1 MEIWQIVPIVYI
13 IIGAVSFFTILAK
26 PKFFW
31 PFLIVISVG
40 ATGLI
45 MIPKSPY
52 CVALVDEFLLVCV
65 IAAAII
71 ALLVG
76 AVKTIKSSSI
86 LFERIH
92 QLFFFTLVS
101 YMLAQSVRGLILWQ
115 NPLLVRWVIFY
126 SLIIVIAFFISS
138 TDLPMP
144 RAKNFIKI
152 ILWSAL
158 VYLVAYLCH
167 GLFTQY
173 VLGISPFSLNVQ
185 GVQWAGA
192 SYALFPL
199 LVAIP
204 AALVYL
210 RHYRGLRQWLGWS
223 VIALGILAAYFYDSR
238 AALIAIG
245 AFAPLLFFTLSWRKN
260 LVALALLF
268 GSLAVYHWH
277 DMAIFLKSIVQSAT
291 FSYSGD
297 FGRWTIITAAIM
309 AISQNFGVF
318 LFGYGIHSHH
328 YVLGE
333 FMEKAGHPTITSAV
347 DYSQT
352 TLPGGA
358 LVYNYTGQVPDY
370 VRVTG
375 FGGLLTDIGLV
386 GILLFGAVFAIT
398 LLRILFLKNTPVK
411 FLAALPLI
419 LAMSL
424 MFFVKMEDIVLLWL
438 MIMPSGILLSMAN
451 IRLTP
456 GMQKKISR
464 RRDD

>member
-1 MEIWQIVPIVYI
+1 
-13 IIGAVSFFTILAK
+13 
-26 PKFFW
+26 
-31 PFLIVISVG
+31 
-40 ATGLI
+40 
-45 MIPKSPY
+45 
-52 CVALVDEFLLVCV
+52 
-65 IAAAII
+65 
-71 ALLVG
+71 
-76 AVKTIKSSSI
+76 
-86 LFERIH
+86 
-92 QLFFFTLVS
+92 
-101 YMLAQSVRGLILWQ
+101 MLAQSVRGLILWQ

-138 TDLPMP
+138 TDIPML
-144 RAKNFIKI
+144 RAKSFLKI

-173 VLGISPFSLNVQ
+173 VLEISPFSLNVQ

-204 AALVYL
+204 AALIYL
-210 RHYRGLRQWLGWS
+210 RHRGLRQWLGWS

-245 AFAPLLFFTLSWRKN
+245 AFAPLMFFTLNWRKN
-260 LVALALLF
+260 LVALILLF

-277 DMAIFLKSIVQSAT
+277 DMAVFLKSIVQSAT

-297 FGRWTIITAAIM
+297 FGRWTIIAAAIM

-328 YVLGE
+328 YVLGG
-333 FMEKAGHPTITSAV
+333 FMKKAGHPTITSVV

-358 LVYNYTGQVPDY
+358 LVYDYTGQVPDY

-375 FGGLLTDIGLV
+375 FGGLLTDVGLV
-386 GILLFGAVFAIT
+386 GILLLGAVFAIT
-398 LLRILFLKNTPVK
+398 LLRILFLKNAPVK

-451 IRLTP
+451 IRLIP
-456 GMQKKISR
+456 GLQKKVFGR
-464 RRDD
+464 QDD